1 MNKYR
6 DDMKALQKFISDCF
20 DEALF
25 EFDSDDDNY
34 LIKIQEAYEEKVRL
48 ENEDK
53 LTLN

>member
-1 MNKYR
+1 
-6 DDMKALQKFISDCF
+6 MKAWQKLICDCF

-25 EFDSDDDNY
+25 EFDSDDDNSF
-34 LIKIQEAYEEKVRL
+34 IKIQEAYEEKVRL

>member
-1 MNKYR
+1 
-6 DDMKALQKFISDCF
+6 MKALQKFISDCF

-34 LIKIQEAYEEKVRL
+34 LIKIQEGYEEKVRL

>member
-1 MNKYR
+1 
-6 DDMKALQKFISDCF
+6 MKAWQKIISDCF
-20 DEALF
+20 DETLF
-25 EFDSDDDNY
+25 EFDPDDDNS

>member
-6 DDMKALQKFISDCF
+6 DDMKAWQKIINDCF
-20 DEALF
+20 DETLF
-25 EFDSDDDNY
+25 SWNPDDDNS

-53 LTLN
+53 LALH

>member
-1 MNKYR
+1 
-6 DDMKALQKFISDCF
+6 MKAWQKIISDYF

-25 EFDSDDDNY
+25 KFDPDDDNS

-53 LTLN
+53 LTLH